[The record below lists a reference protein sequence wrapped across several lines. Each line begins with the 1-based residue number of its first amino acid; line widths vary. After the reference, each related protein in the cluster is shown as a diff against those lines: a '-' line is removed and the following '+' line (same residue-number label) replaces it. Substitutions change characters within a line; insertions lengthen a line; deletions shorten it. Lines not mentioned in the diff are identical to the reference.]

1 MMMRLMSLTGPS
13 LKRRITRDTR
23 MSLRVKSITRQLRA
37 SHPSQERRTSVE
49 SIRSQDRQLVRPTT
63 TRQCEHQTVRSISSQ
78 EHHTAVKSI
87 TRDTRTSLSVH
98 GINSQEHHTAVKSIT
113 RDTRTSLRLDDV
125 QDEAENN
132 EKRHRVLEGVRV
144 VQDAALCMCRCMCM
158 CTYTHTLT

>member
-1 MMMRLMSLTGPS
+1 MRMGVNLCHMGLTAEDTAVMMRLMSLTGPS

-113 RDTRTSLRLDDV
+113 QQSRAS
-125 QDEAENN
+125 
-132 EKRHRVLEGVRV
+132 HG
-144 VQDAALCMCRCMCM
+144 
-158 CTYTHTLT
+158 THARA